1 MSTAT
6 CGAITIG
13 VEVTNSGT
21 VAGDEVAQLYVS
33 YPGTAVVARPLK
45 QLRGFQRVSLAA
57 GETRHVTFS
66 LSAVDLRYWNADL
79 ARYAV
84 ETGMVG
90 VQIGASS
97 ADARAHVDL
106 RVVP

>member
-1 MSTAT
+1 MSTPT
-6 CGAITIG
+6 CGAITLG
-13 VEVTNSGT
+13 VDVTNTGT

-45 QLRGFQRVSLAA
+45 QLRGFQRVRLAA
-57 GETRHVTFS
+57 GETQHVTFT
-66 LSAVDLRYWNADL
+66 LSAVDLRYWDADN

-90 VQIGASS
+90 VQIAASS
-97 ADARAHVDL
+97 ADVRAHVDL
-106 RVVP
+106 LVGP